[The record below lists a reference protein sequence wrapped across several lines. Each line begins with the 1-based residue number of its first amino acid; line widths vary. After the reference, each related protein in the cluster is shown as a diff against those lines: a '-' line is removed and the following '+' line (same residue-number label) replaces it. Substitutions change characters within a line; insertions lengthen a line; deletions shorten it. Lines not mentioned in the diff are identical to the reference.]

1 MQKKQQQHGN
11 DKSSM
16 QNAAEYIL
24 YLFVTGATRNSVR
37 AIENI
42 KKICEEHL
50 KGHYRL
56 EIIDVYQ
63 QADIAKKEQLV
74 ALPMLLKKQ
83 PLPEK
88 RMIGDLSDTNKV
100 LTTLNLIK

>member
-1 MQKKQQQHGN
+1 METEIMNYELRLYIAGKTAKSVSALANLKK
-11 DKSSM
+11 
-16 QNAAEYIL
+16 Y
-24 YLFVTGATRNSVR
+24 
-37 AIENI
+37 
-42 KKICEEHL
+42 CEEHL